1 MKKSFKFSAI
11 LLALITSV
19 SGLAPIGAIPP
30 LKPDAKSEEKSKEMP
45 QKRAREDEDS
55 EEESTESPQK
65 RVREDEDSEEKSTE
79 SPQQREREDE
89 DSEELRQRRES
100 TERLLGQYRKPSV
113 TPLQLLEKREE
124 LWEFRNTHRKIMDD
138 EIYNLQLLKCLV
150 PGGRSTLRFQKSSMQ
165 IIHLDTVKR
174 NYYENREEVSSDI
187 KRLLDNKVGAE
198 LPNGNCI
205 TPNQLTALS
214 LFVMLSYLQEKNRE
228 ESGSN
233 VAVQFTDIGYNR
245 LRYLLAISR
254 FNRDPS
260 VPELDTDTPPDR
272 IFFDTVDICYDH
284 DEMSIKMSFY
294 FRGNK
299 FYESILRG

>member
-19 SGLAPIGAIPP
+19 SGLAPIGAVPP

-45 QKRAREDEDS
+45 QKRAREEDS
-55 EEESTESPQK
+55 EEKSTENPQK
-65 RVREDEDSEEKSTE
+65 KAREDEDSEEKSTE
-79 SPQQREREDE
+79 SPQQRAREDK
-89 DSEELRQRRES
+89 DSEELRQ
-100 TERLLGQYRKPSV
+100 YRKPSI

-124 LWEFRNTHRKIMDD
+124 LWKFRNTHRKIMDD
-138 EIYNLQLLKCLV
+138 EIYKLQLLKCLV
-150 PGGRSTLRFQKSSMQ
+150 PGGRSTLRFKKSSMQ
-165 IIHLDTVKR
+165 IIYLGMVKR
-174 NYYENREEVSSDI
+174 NYYKNREEVSSDI
-187 KRLLDNKVGAE
+187 KRLLDNKAGAE
-198 LPNGNCI
+198 LPDGNCI

-228 ESGSN
+228 ESGSSV
-233 VAVQFTDIGYNR
+233 VASFTDMGYKR
-245 LRYLLAISR
+245 LNYLLAISR